1 MGFTRKFQ
9 NGPISNLGEYLKE
22 ERFLARP
29 VNNSV
34 ARLIDLSG
42 NKLNSSSVLIGF
54 FLKEYYLNIF

>member
-54 FLKEYYLNIF
+54 F

>member
-1 MGFTRKFQ
+1 MGFTWKFQ

-34 ARLIDLSG
+34 ARLMDL
-42 NKLNSSSVLIGF
+42 
-54 FLKEYYLNIF
+54 FLKYYLNIFLIKKYF